1 MTFVDLWRYRAY
13 SQLARVLVLLV
24 ALFAVTE
31 DSFAGQLKLAWD
43 AVSGAAGYRL
53 YYGTSSGNYSSNVDA
68 QSQTSAT
75 VTGLTDGARY
85 YFAVKAYNG
94 TTTSSFSGEVNAV
107 VPAAAPVASF
117 TASPTTGTAPLV
129 VTLNDTSSGSIT
141 SRSWNLGDGT
151 TSTTKTVSKT
161 YSNPGTYAVTLTVT
175 GSGGSTTANRSISVA
190 APTTT
195 SSGGTTSGGTTS
207 EGTTSGG
214 TTSGG
219 TTSGG
224 TTSGGTTSGGTTTTT
239 TTTSAAH
246 TRGLVAAF
254 GFEEPSGSGAIDASG
269 MRNNGTISGAARVAT
284 TFFGRALKFDGNN
297 DWVTIADNV
306 SLDLSKG
313 MTMAAWVFP
322 TTTTGVRD
330 ILIKEGSGVD
340 IYNLYARNWR
350 GRPESNV
357 FVGGANRVAEGTALP
372 ANVWTHVA
380 GTYDGTT
387 LRLFINGVQTTS
399 STFSGAIAT
408 SSGPLRIG
416 GNSVWGEFFQG
427 YIDEVRVYN
436 RALTQAE
443 IALDSKKAV
452 VNLVMSKSSNRSNPV
467 PLNGLAVSG
476 TIYIY
481 YALIS
486 PNAASNP
493 VRSVAFWLDNP
504 TPENPTGSPRKVEF
518 AGPFDFAGTD
528 DSGEALGFDTTK
540 LSKGIH
546 TISARVTLRDGTVL
560 PFVGTFTV
568 Q

>member
-1 MTFVDLWRYRAY
+1 MTFVDLWRHRAY
-13 SQLARVLVLLV
+13 SRLARVLVLLV
-24 ALFAVTE
+24 ALIGVSE
-31 DSFAGQLKLAWD
+31 VSFAGQLKLAWD
-43 AVSGAAGYRL
+43 TVAGATGYRL

-68 QSQTSAT
+68 QNQTSAT

-190 APTTT
+190 AAPVGGST
-195 SSGGTTSGGTTS
+195 GGTTSG
-207 EGTTSGG
+207 GTTSGG

-239 TTTSAAH
+239 TTTTSAAH
-246 TRGLVAAF
+246 TKGLVAAF
-254 GFEEPSGSGAIDASG
+254 GFEEPSGSYTIDASG
-269 MRNNGTISGAARVAT
+269 MKNYGTISGAKRVAT

-297 DWVTIADNV
+297 DWVTIHDSA
-306 SLDLSKG
+306 SLDLTKG

-322 TTTTGVRD
+322 TTTTGARD
-330 ILIKEGSGVD
+330 ILIKEGSGAD

-372 ANVWTHVA
+372 ANVWTHLA

-387 LRLFINGVQTTS
+387 LRLFINGVQTAS
-399 STFSGAIAT
+399 STPNGSIAT

-416 GNSVWGEFFQG
+416 GNSLWGEFFQG

-518 AGPFDFAGTD
+518 DGPFDFVGTD
-528 DSGEALGFDTTK
+528 DSGEALGLDTTK
-540 LSKGIH
+540 LSKGVH
-546 TISARVTLRDGTVL
+546 TVSARVTLRDGTVL

>member
-1 MTFVDLWRYRAY
+1 
-13 SQLARVLVLLV
+13 
-24 ALFAVTE
+24 
-31 DSFAGQLKLAWD
+31 
-43 AVSGAAGYRL
+43 
-53 YYGTSSGNYSSNVDA
+53 
-68 QSQTSAT
+68 

-107 VPAAAPVASF
+107 VPAAAPVANF

-151 TSTTKTVSKT
+151 TATTKTVSKT

-175 GSGGSTTANRSISVA
+175 GSGGSTTANHSISVT
-190 APTTT
+190 APTT
-195 SSGGTTSGGTTS
+195 S
-207 EGTTSGG
+207 SGG

-224 TTSGGTTSGGTTTTT
+224 TTSGGTTSGGTTTGGTTTGGT

-246 TRGLVAAF
+246 TKGLVAAF
-254 GFEEPSGSGAIDASG
+254 GFEEPSGSGTIDASG

-284 TFFGRALKFDGNN
+284 THFGRALKFDGNN

-313 MTMAAWVFP
+313 MTMSAWVFP
-322 TTTTGVRD
+322 TTTSGVRD
-330 ILIKEGSGVD
+330 ILIKEGANVD

-399 STFSGAIAT
+399 SKLSGSIAT
-408 SSGPLRIG
+408 STGPLRIG
-416 GNSVWGEFFQG
+416 GNSMWGEFFQG

-443 IALDSKKAV
+443 IALDTKKAV
-452 VNLVMSKSSNRSNPV
+452 VNLVMSTSPDRSNPV
-467 PLNGLAVSG
+467 PLNGLTVSG
-476 TIYIY
+476 KVYIY
-481 YALIS
+481 YAHIS
-486 PNAASNP
+486 PDAASNP
-493 VRSVAFWLDNP
+493 VQSVAFWLNNTSVP
-504 TPENPTGSPRKVEF
+504 PRNVAF
-518 AGPFDFAGTD
+518 TNPFDFVGAD
-528 DSGEALGFDTTK
+528 DSGDALGLDTTR
-540 LSKGIH
+540 LGKGTHIV
-546 TISARVTLRDGTVL
+546 SAQVTLKNGTVL
-560 PFVGTFTV
+560 PVRGTFTIK
-568 Q
+568 